1 MLAACRSVD
10 AYERLSKISEGTY
23 GVVYK
28 ARDKG
33 TGRVVALKKVKMA
46 READGFPLTSVREIN
61 ILLACHHPAIV
72 DVAEVVVGASLDA
85 TYVVME
91 FCPHDLAGLAALLA
105 RPFTVAETKCV
116 MRQLIAGAAFL
127 HGCWVLHRDFKPA
140 NVLVGPARGAFK
152 HADFGLARPY
162 GSPLRPYTQP
172 VVTLYYRAPELL
184 LGCGEYGPAVD
195 VWSLGCVA
203 AELLLGRTLF
213 QPSGAGG
220 RDGDVAQMDAIS
232 RLLGPVCEE
241 RWPGCSRLKGLRAM
255 RYAHAGAGLR
265 SLLPP
270 PGIGFDNS
278 QRVSAAGIELLQ
290 GMLAYD
296 PSQRL
301 TADKALAHP
310 WFSEYPPATDP
321 ALMPSFPEGAQKRE
335 GG

>member
-10 AYERLSKISEGTY
+10 AYERLAKISEGTY

-33 TGRVVALKKVKMA
+33 TGRVVALKKIKMA

-91 FCPHDLAGLAALLA
+91 YCPHDLAGLAALLA

-116 MRQLIAGAAFL
+116 MRQLIAGMAFL
-127 HGCWVLHRDFKPA
+127 HECWVLHRDVKPA
-140 NVLVGPARGAFK
+140 NVLVGPRAGSFK

-162 GSPLRPYTQP
+162 GSPLRAYTQP

-184 LGCGEYGPAVD
+184 LGCEAYGPAVD

-203 AELLLGRTLF
+203 AELLLGRPLF
-213 QPSGAGG
+213 QPSAAGG

-232 RLLGPVCEE
+232 RLLGPVGEAG
-241 RWPGCSRLKGLRAM
+241 WPGCSRLKGLRAM
-255 RYAHAGAGLR
+255 RYAHAGSGLR
-265 SLLPP
+265 ALLPP

-278 QRVSAAGIELLQ
+278 QRVSNAGIDLLN
-290 GMLAYD
+290 GMLTYD
-296 PSQRL
+296 PSKRL
-301 TADKALAHP
+301 TAAQALAHP
-310 WFSEYPPATDP
+310 WFREYPPPTDP
-321 ALMPSFPEGAQKRE
+321 SLMPSFPEGAKK
-335 GG
+335 G